1 MTQTVINIGNS
12 QGIILPKEI
21 LNKLK
26 VKKGDVLN
34 VELES
39 DNMVMISKSGFK
51 KTKAKISDELLVW
64 LDGFNK
70 RYKNAL
76 TELASK

>member
-21 LNKLK
+21 LNKLN
-26 VKKGDVLN
+26 VKKGDVLDIQ
-34 VELES
+34 LE
-39 DNMVMISKSGFK
+39 DDRVLVSKKSTK
-51 KTKAKISDELLVW
+51 KTKASISPELLVW
-64 LDGFNK
+64 LEGFNK

>member
-12 QGIILPKEI
+12 QGIIFPKEI

-26 VKKGDVLN
+26 ITKGDAVDIDLEDDSRIVISKKG
-34 VELES
+34 
-39 DNMVMISKSGFK
+39 IK
-51 KTKAKISDELLVW
+51 KTKANVSPELLVW

-76 TELASK
+76 QELASK

>member
-12 QGIILPKEI
+12 QGVILPKEI

-26 VKKGDVLN
+26 IKKGDTVDI
-34 VELES
+34 ELE
-39 DNMVMISKSGFK
+39 DDYRVVISKKGLK
-51 KTKAKISDELLVW
+51 KTKAKVSPELLSW
-64 LDGFNK
+64 LEGFNK

-76 TELASK
+76 QELASK